1 MPRYKDRTEAAMRR
15 AYIGQ
20 RCRAKSRGIAFLF
33 TFEQWRAWWLIDDR
47 WGRRGRRADQLMMA
61 RCRAL
66 QSRQRVLHHA
76 EGKQSRS
83 SRLASNSA
91 LTQTARDFTAMAEGG
106 LSWGEPLS
114 GNSAA
119 LRTA

>member
-33 TFEQWRAWWLIDDR
+33 TFEQWRVWWLIDDR
-47 WGRRGRRADQLMMA
+47 WERRGRRADQLM
-61 RCRAL
+61 
-66 QSRQRVLHHA
+66 
-76 EGKQSRS
+76 
-83 SRLASNSA
+83 
-91 LTQTARDFTAMAEGG
+91 T
-106 LSWGEPLS
+106 LSGVEPLS

-119 LRTA
+119 LRAAKELKR

>member
-61 RCRAL
+61 RCGNAGPY
-66 QSRQRVLHHA
+66 SPDNVFCTTPKGNSHEA
-76 EGKQSRS
+76 
-83 SRLASNSA
+83 LAS
-91 LTQTARDFTAMAEGG
+91 LQT
-106 LSWGEPLS
+106 
-114 GNSAA
+114 
-119 LRTA
+119 LR